1 MSPIKKYLL
10 QQQVEKKEKSA
21 RPGPVPAAECR
32 WLFYGAS
39 YLLEQI
45 SEKTSISDDLK
56 SCFGGAA
63 GEILSIAY
71 DLVIEEG
78 QPMCRFPRW
87 GRTHWIS
94 LQWEI
99 IFTEDFRNH
108 QRNC

>member
-1 MSPIKKYLL
+1 MEPGKKARGHKRDYIGKIVGGKFVPNKKYLH
-10 QQQVEKKEKSA
+10 QQQVEKKEESTK
-21 RPGPVPAAECR
+21 PGPVPAVECR
-32 WLFYGAS
+32 RLFYGAS

-78 QPMCRFPRW
+78 QPMWRFPR
-87 GRTHWIS
+87 
-94 LQWEI
+94 
-99 IFTEDFRNH
+99 
-108 QRNC
+108 